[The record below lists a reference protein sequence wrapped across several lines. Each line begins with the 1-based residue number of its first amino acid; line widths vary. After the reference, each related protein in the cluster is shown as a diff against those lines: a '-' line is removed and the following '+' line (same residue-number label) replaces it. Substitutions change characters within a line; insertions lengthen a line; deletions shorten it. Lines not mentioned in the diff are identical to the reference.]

1 MGKLTTQ
8 HGKESSGTGTAILCM
23 KMTIKMQV
31 LKPGNE
37 VRGWIGAERV
47 DTEKGS
53 QKMERCA
60 TSADITQTPILRIT
74 GNVRNIYI

>member
-1 MGKLTTQ
+1 
-8 HGKESSGTGTAILCM
+8 M

-53 QKMERCA
+53 QKIPGVAKAMAEQWGGR
-60 TSADITQTPILRIT
+60 R
-74 GNVRNIYI
+74 